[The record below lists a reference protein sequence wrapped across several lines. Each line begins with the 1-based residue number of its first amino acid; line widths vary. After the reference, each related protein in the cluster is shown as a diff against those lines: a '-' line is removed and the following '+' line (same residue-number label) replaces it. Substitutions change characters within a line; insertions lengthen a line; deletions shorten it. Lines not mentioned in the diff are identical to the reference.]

1 MNKKII
7 LSISLAGFL
16 SLTNAQ
22 TEKQIPEVTIASKSS
37 QEINKSGKNITLLT
51 QKDLE
56 KYKGQTLSD
65 VLERITSFQI
75 TGSFNKE
82 NNRN

>member
-16 SLTNAQ
+16 SLAKAQ
-22 TEKQIPEVTIASKSS
+22 TEKLIPEVTIASKSS